1 MKYIPL
7 VWAAIMRKPARAVLT
22 LLSVMIAFTLFGL
35 TIGMNATFA
44 AVQAAA
50 RDTRIYINPRF
61 AGGMT
66 PTPVALAHQIERIP
80 GVAQVGYV
88 NFVPGYITDPKNRIF
103 VVVYGDNQRKIFTER
118 PITPAQWDLL
128 HGERDGILVSKI
140 QADKWHL
147 KVGDILTIKSPQVKK
162 ADGST
167 TWTFKVL
174 AIVGDMAYITDGY
187 IEGNYDYFDKARPL
201 ASQGQAMGFQVE
213 TSDPSRTADI
223 AQQIDETFANSPNA
237 TVSITE
243 KAALDI
249 SNSGVDIATVD
260 REIALAGMFMVL
272 FLTANGIAQ
281 AVRERFAEF
290 ATLKTIGF
298 SDAGVVGL
306 VFAEAALPCFV
317 GAILGV
323 GLAAWISSLIP
334 HLMPPSM
341 GSPPEPRITVI
352 VAVWAGLC
360 ALFVALASSALPAL
374 RLKRMDIAT
383 ALSGRT

>member
-1 MKYIPL
+1 MKYLPL

-35 TIGMNATFA
+35 TIGMNATFE

-50 RDTRIYINPRF
+50 KDNRIYTIPRF

-66 PTPVALAHQIERIP
+66 TMPLAVTHEIARIP
-80 GVAQVGYV
+80 GVAEVSYQ
-88 NFVPGYITDPKNRIF
+88 NFIPGYITNPKNRIF
-103 VVVYGDNQRKIFTER
+103 VQMYGDNARKVFTEF

-128 HGERDGILVSKI
+128 RNERDGVLVSQY

-147 KVGDILTIKSPQVKK
+147 KAGDKLTVISPQVKK

-174 AIVGDMAYITDGY
+174 AIVGDMAYNTNGY
-187 IEGNYDYFDKARPL
+187 IWGNYDYFDKARTL
-201 ASQGQAMGFQVE
+201 ASQGQIMNLQVQ
-213 TSDPSRTADI
+213 TSDASRTADI
-223 AQQIDETFANSPNA
+223 AQQIDENLANSPNS
-237 TVSITE
+237 TQSITE

-298 SDAGVVGL
+298 SDWGVIAL
-306 VFAEAALPCFV
+306 VFAEAALPCFL

-323 GLAAWISSLIP
+323 ALSAWLSGMTP

-341 GSPPEPRITVI
+341 GTPPLPRVTVI
-352 VAVWAGLC
+352 VAAWAGLS
-360 ALFVALASSALPAL
+360 ALVVALASSALPAL
-374 RLKRMDIAT
+374 RLKQMDIAT
-383 ALSGRT
+383 ALSGR

>member
-44 AVQAAA
+44 AVQAEAK
-50 RDTRIYINPRF
+50 DNRIYSAPRF

-66 PTPVALAHQIERIP
+66 PLPLAVTREIGGIP
-80 GVAQVGYV
+80 GVSEVGYQ
-88 NFVPGYITDPKNRIF
+88 NFIPGYITNLKNRVF
-103 VVVYGDNQRKIFTER
+103 VQMFGDNARKVFTEY
-118 PITPAQWDLL
+118 PITPAQWDML
-128 HGERDGILVSKI
+128 HNERDGVLVSQY

-147 KVGDILTIKSPQVKK
+147 KAGDTLTVISPQVKK

-174 AIVGDMAYITDGY
+174 AIVGDVAYNTNGY
-187 IEGNYDYFDKARPL
+187 IWGNYDYLDKAVPL
-201 ASQGQAMGFQVE
+201 AKQSQIMNMQIE
-213 TSDPSRTADI
+213 TSDASRTADI
-223 AQQIDETFANSPNA
+223 AQQIDETFANSPN
-237 TVSITE
+237 TTQSITE
-243 KAALDI
+243 KAALDV

-281 AVRERFAEF
+281 AVRERFTEF

-298 SDAGVVGL
+298 SDAGVIAL
-306 VFAEAALPCFV
+306 VFAEAALPCFL
-317 GAILGV
+317 GALLGV
-323 GLAAWISSLIP
+323 GLSAWLSGLTP
-334 HLMPPSM
+334 HLLPPSM
-341 GSPPEPRITVI
+341 GTPPLPSVTAM
-352 VAVWAGLC
+352 VALWAGLC

-374 RLKRMDIAT
+374 RLKQMDIAT
-383 ALSGRT
+383 ALSGR